1 MYLDTSLAVLVIS
14 QKVFQIID
22 IYKIEVLMFFQ
33 ELLM

>member
-1 MYLDTSLAVLVIS
+1 MYLDTSPAVLVIS

-22 IYKIEVLMFFQ
+22 IYKIEGLMFFQ